1 MLSEQRSESS
11 LGRLGPGS
19 CVTVRVSQ
27 EEGTSGNRAG
37 GPEVRLP
44 PPSTIS
50 SPSRPSG
57 GRGPGR
63 PHGLQPAKL
72 LCPWNSP
79 GQTTGVGSCS
89 LLLGIFPTYGSD
101 PGLPHYMRILHHLN
115 HQGSPTLALK
125 SVKYPGVVC
134 VICCLS
140 YLLIT

>member
-1 MLSEQRSESS
+1 METDFGVESERESRSVMSYF
-11 LGRLGPGS
+11 L
-19 CVTVRVSQ
+19 
-27 EEGTSGNRAG
+27 
-37 GPEVRLP
+37 
-44 PPSTIS
+44 
-50 SPSRPSG
+50 
-57 GRGPGR
+57 R